1 MGLSVRA
8 GLSTIE
14 PMGNNTSTTNYST
27 SHTPAG
33 RGPHQ
38 LMLGS
43 VTVSRLLDADDTDGQ
58 LSLVEL
64 TGRSGSGPGPHIDP
78 WRESFY
84 VLDGELTFR
93 VEEDGAVRT
102 IVARRGDAVSIPR
115 GAGHAFS
122 VTSGEPARYLIAS
135 SPAGIAAFFAD
146 AGAPIAH
153 AVLPDAAPDFDRER
167 LHAAFAKHG
176 LEPYRFPEQPAPAR

>member
-1 MGLSVRA
+1 MGLCVPA
-8 GLSTIE
+8 GLFTVE
-14 PMGNNTSTTNYST
+14 PMGTNTSPANYST
-27 SHTPAG
+27 SHTRAG

-43 VTVSRLLDADDTDGQ
+43 VTVSRLLDGDDTDGQ

-84 VLDGELTFR
+84 VVDGELTFR
-93 VEEDGAVRT
+93 VDERGVVRT
-102 IVARRGDAVSIPR
+102 IVAGRGDAVSIPR
-115 GAGHAFS
+115 GVGHAFS
-122 VTSGEPARYLIAS
+122 VTSAEPARYLIAS

-146 AGAPIAH
+146 AGTPIAR
-153 AVLPDAAPDFDRER
+153 AVLPDDRPVFDRDR
-167 LHAAFAKHG
+167 LQAAFSKHG
-176 LEPYRFPEQPAPAR
+176 LAPCRFPEPPAAEQ

>member
-1 MGLSVRA
+1 MG
-8 GLSTIE
+8 T
-14 PMGNNTSTTNYST
+14 NTPITNYLT
-27 SHTPAG
+27 AYTHAG

-43 VTVSRLLDADDTDGQ
+43 VTVSRLLDGDDTDGQ

-64 TGRSGSGPGPHIDP
+64 TGQPGSGPGPHIDP

-93 VEEDGAVRT
+93 VEERGRVRM
-102 IVARRGDAVSIPR
+102 IVAQRGDAVSIPQ
-115 GAGHAFS
+115 GVGHAFS
-122 VTSGEPARYLIAS
+122 VTSAGPTRYLIAS

-146 AGAPIAH
+146 AGAPIDRPA
-153 AVLPDAAPDFDRER
+153 LPDAPPAFDRDR
-167 LHAAFAKHG
+167 LHAAFVKHR
-176 LEPYRFPEQPAPAR
+176 LAPYRFPEPQSR